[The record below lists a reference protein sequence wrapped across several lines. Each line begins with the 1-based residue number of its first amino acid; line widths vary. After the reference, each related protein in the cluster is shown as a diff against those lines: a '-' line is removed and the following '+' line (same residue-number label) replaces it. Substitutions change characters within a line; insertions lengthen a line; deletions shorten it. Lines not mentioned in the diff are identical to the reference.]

1 MRLMGLPQ
9 TDTDLTPGGSIRL
22 RLTATLEERW
32 RAGTGFTGTA
42 LIEDGMVY
50 TAVVLEN
57 GRHADTARG

>member
-1 MRLMGLPQ
+1 MRRMGLLQ
-9 TDTDLTPGGSIRL
+9 TDTDLTHGSIRL

-32 RAGTGFTGTA
+32 RAGTGIAGTA